1 MRVIAAPDADA
12 AIAPTRTAA
21 SLLLIIVILVAFA
34 IAGAANM
41 VLADRIYGERGLQPQ
56 IDAQKAQGTLY
67 VRQVADYE
75 LQLEEQNRQLTALA
89 EARLAA
95 AHRGEQLALA
105 DLPPV
110 LATPP
115 LQERVEELERLNAKL
130 KVDNDA
136 WRRANP
142 VVTPRGPSVVRTQ
155 RGQRLPGQP

>member
-12 AIAPTRTAA
+12 ALAPTRTAA

-34 IAGAANM
+34 IAGAANL
-41 VLADRIYGERGLQPQ
+41 VLADRIYGDRGLQPQ
-56 IDAQKAQGTLY
+56 IDAQLKEGTLY

-75 LQLEEQNRQLTALA
+75 IELIEQNRELTAIA

-95 AHRGEQLALA
+95 AQRGEQLPAVE
-105 DLPPV
+105 LPPV

-115 LQERVEELERLNAKL
+115 LQERVEELERLNTKL
-130 KVDNDA
+130 KATNEA
-136 WRRANP
+136 WRAANP
-142 VVTPRGPSVVRTQ
+142 VVTRGSTVVHTR